1 MSGVRVPLCPPSLF
15 GKSVKTLKSRRMNN
29 GYLCASDPGKK
40 RRKRTLYGFW
50 SFFFVHEIGGSAQ
63 KFA

>member
-1 MSGVRVPLCPPSLF
+1 LE
-15 GKSVKTLKSRRMNN
+15 KSVKTLKSRMNN